1 MRVTN
6 NLTDNIVVD
15 IVFKKKGNNL
25 ISEVEISELDLEGVG
40 SWGIK
45 HKNYLMSNDI
55 ESFDMLI
62 KEGKLNKYLKEINKR
77 AETKF
82 KELFSKTSKAE
93 GVNLTLKKQNNSEW
107 LRRKYSAEASARRAV
122 DREFVFVLYNKG

>member
-1 MRVTN
+1 MTVTN
-6 NLTDNIVVD
+6 NLTDNIVIDVD
-15 IVFKKKGNNL
+15 FSKKKGEE
-25 ISEVEISELDLEGVG
+25 ITKVEISELDLDGVG
-40 SWGIK
+40 AWGIR

-62 KEGKLNKYLKEINKR
+62 KEGKLNKYLKGVNKR
-77 AETKF
+77 AEVKF

-93 GVNLTLKKQNNSEW
+93 GVNATLKKQNNSEW

-122 DREFVFVLYNKG
+122 DREFVFVLYSKG